1 MNISIIEGVTFIA
14 CNNRRD
20 MLKLVYAARIK
31 GYTYTAIS
39 NSEYALYNED
49 GYFAFYVKVNIS

>member
-1 MNISIIEGVTFIA
+1 MKIA
-14 CNNRRD
+14 IVDGTTTITCDNRRD

-31 GYTYTAIS
+31 GYTYIAIS